1 MDFEKTQISITASPL
16 LDTLSMLNLE
26 IGYKNSYGEIIW
38 KSLARVKENDGFK
51 KVNYN
56 GNFQVLLEQATW
68 KNLEDNK
75 IFVFDFSSSDS
86 KEIFVKQTIG
96 KKKDNSIETKEMTLE
111 KNVAVH
117 HTDFFTLKIENIEI

>member
-1 MDFEKTQISITASPL
+1 MDFEKIQISITATPL
-16 LDTLSMLNLE
+16 VDTLNMLNVE
-26 IGYKNSYGEIIW
+26 IGYKNSYEEIIW
-38 KSLARVKENDGFK
+38 KSAARVKENEGFK

-68 KNLEDNK
+68 KNFEDNK
-75 IFVFDFSSSDS
+75 TFVFDFSSSDS
-86 KEIFVKQTIG
+86 KELFVRQTIG
-96 KKKDNSIETKEMTLE
+96 KKSDNSIETKEIILE